1 MKTDTRIRME
11 AAIKTILKEGW
22 AVKQSNSSKNSS
34 KKIVKEAGGLK
45 LYVWQGFGNDYTEG
59 LAFAIA
65 SSEEEAKQ
73 LVLNYIGLEDNP
85 DTDYKFDDAD
95 WGELTV
101 HNLSTPIAGA
111 VFGGG

>member
-1 MKTDTRIRME
+1 MKTNTRMRME
-11 AAIKTILKEGW
+11 AAIKTILKEGQ
-22 AVKQSNSSKNSS
+22 AVKKSNSN
-34 KKIVKEAGGLK
+34 KKIVKEAGGLQ
-45 LYVWQGFGNDYTEG
+45 LYVWQGFGTDYTDG

-73 LVLNYIGLEDNP
+73 LVLEYVDLNSDVFG
-85 DTDYKFDDAD
+85 DDE

-101 HNLSTPIAGA
+101 HDLSTPIAGA

>member
-1 MKTDTRIRME
+1 MKTNTRIRME
-11 AAIKTILKEGW
+11 AAIRTVLKEGK
-22 AVKQSNSSKNSS
+22 AVKKSNSNKNSS

-45 LYVWQGFGNDYTEG
+45 LYVWQGFGTDYTDG

-65 SSEEEAKQ
+65 ASEEEAKK
-73 LVLNYIGLEDNP
+73 LVLEYVDLNSDVFG
-85 DTDYKFDDAD
+85 DDE

-101 HNLSTPIAGA
+101 HDLSTPIAGA